1 MRIEYIAD
9 DGMVFLTEQ
18 ECIVYERDDLALGQL
33 RDYVEK
39 HIQEEYCDD
48 AGFSIIMPENVVW
61 FIINHYD
68 AINDMVKRC
77 KTT

>member
-18 ECIVYERDDLALGQL
+18 ECIVYERDELSMRKLHE
-33 RDYVEK
+33 YVEK
-39 HIQEEYCDD
+39 HIETSYCDD

-68 AINDMVKRC
+68 VINDMVKRC
-77 KTT
+77 RS

>member
-18 ECIVYERDDLALGQL
+18 ECIVYERDDLARGQL
-33 RDYVEK
+33 LDYVEK
-39 HIQEEYCDD
+39 NIQEEYCDD

-61 FIINHYD
+61 FIINHYEL
-68 AINDMVKRC
+68 IKDMVQRC
-77 KTT
+77 KT